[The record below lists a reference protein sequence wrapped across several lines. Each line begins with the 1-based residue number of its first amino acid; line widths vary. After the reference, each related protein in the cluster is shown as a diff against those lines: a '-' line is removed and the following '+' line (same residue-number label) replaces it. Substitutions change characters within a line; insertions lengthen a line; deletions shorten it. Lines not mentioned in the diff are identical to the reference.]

1 MDKIPFR
8 PIGERFNFGDVAL
21 EVVNNATN
29 DDCVGCYFYRPCEKF
44 VSVIG
49 HCYSEDREDG
59 ADIIF
64 RKVKESEQKKA
75 QRFINDRLSMGSLD
89 FTAAD
94 VVYCV
99 TCAEKEAKER
109 MQAKAHRIIEKM
121 MAGIFQGDMSRKI
134 ADEFCKKL
142 TEE

>member
-1 MDKIPFR
+1 MRSK
-8 PIGERFNFGDVAL
+8 
-21 EVVNNATN
+21 
-29 DDCVGCYFYRPCEKF
+29 
-44 VSVIG
+44 
-49 HCYSEDREDG
+49 
-59 ADIIF
+59 
-64 RKVKESEQKKA
+64 KE

-89 FTAAD
+89 FTKAD
-94 VVYCV
+94 VGYCV